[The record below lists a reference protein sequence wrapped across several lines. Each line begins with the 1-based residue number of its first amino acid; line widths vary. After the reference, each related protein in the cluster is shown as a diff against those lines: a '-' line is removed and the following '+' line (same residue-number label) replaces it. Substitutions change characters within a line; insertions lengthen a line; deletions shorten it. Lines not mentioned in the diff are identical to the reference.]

1 MSTAPQQAIDGA
13 RPNRLQ
19 IGAEP
24 PQTLLADSDASDAD
38 SHKNKDYEFY
48 ALKKFITL
56 THKSHGTIVKFYS
69 GCRLD

>member
-24 PQTLLADSDASDAD
+24 PQILLADPDAPG
-38 SHKNKDYEFY
+38 